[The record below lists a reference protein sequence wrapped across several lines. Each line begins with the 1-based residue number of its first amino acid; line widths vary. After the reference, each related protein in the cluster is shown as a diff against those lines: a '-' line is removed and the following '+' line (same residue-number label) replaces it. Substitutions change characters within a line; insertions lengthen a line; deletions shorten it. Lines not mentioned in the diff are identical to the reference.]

1 MLRDVDDLLAGR
13 IGRREL
19 LRGGAGLALGAG
31 LAGCG
36 LGDSGSGSK
45 KETEKVVKAK
55 VDGDL
60 VYFNWS
66 EYLDPALIKKFEKQY
81 GVKVR
86 QSNFDSM
93 SSMMAKLRSGNRYD
107 VIFPDQSYAPRLIA
121 GNQLLKIDHDQLKN
135 YGNVWDFFKNPAYD
149 PHADHTVPYGL
160 YCTGVIWNED
170 KISGMGESWDD
181 LFRDDAKGKIFVLDD
196 YQEAIGMANLRQGFE
211 LSSVDPDEIDK
222 SKQMLIDQKPLLRGY
237 STDDIQNLI
246 NGNAWIHHG
255 WNGDVVNLR
264 NQVKNPES
272 YRFEKPKEGIPVGTD
287 TIAIPAN
294 AAHPGTALL
303 FLDFMLDPENA
314 SQNVAY
320 FGYPMAVTGAEDA
333 FAKIAKEDPAVQIT
347 LEDVKNGQQYAY
359 LTGEDKALWD
369 RTWTE
374 VKAA

>member
-1 MLRDVDDLLAGR
+1 MLRDIDDFLAGR

-93 SSMMAKLRSGNRYD
+93 SSMMAKLRSGNQYD

-121 GNQLLKIDHDQLKN
+121 ANQLLKIDHDQLKN
-135 YGNVWDFFKNPAYD
+135 YDNIWDFFHDPKYD
-149 PHADHTVPYGL
+149 PGAEHTVPYGL
-160 YCTGVIWNED
+160 YATGIIWNED
-170 KISGMGESWDD
+170 KISGMTESWND
-181 LFRDDAKGKIFVLDD
+181 LFREDAKGKIFVLDD
-196 YQEAIGMANLRQGFE
+196 YQEAIGMANLRNGFD
-211 LSSVDPDEIDK
+211 LSTVDPDELDK

-272 YRFEKPKEGIPVGTD
+272 YRFEKAKEGIPVGTD

-294 AAHPGTALL
+294 AQHPGTALL
-303 FLDFMLDPENA
+303 FLDFMMDPENA

-320 FGYPMAVTGAEDA
+320 FGYPMAVKGAEDA

-347 LEDVKNGQQYAY
+347 LDDVTNGQQYAY

>member
-1 MLRDVDDLLAGR
+1 MLRDVDDYLAGR
-13 IGRREL
+13 VDRRGL
-19 LRGGAGLALGAG
+19 LRGGAGLALGRG

-36 LGDSGSGSK
+36 LGDSSSGSK
-45 KETEKVVKAK
+45 KETEKLVKAK

-170 KISGMGESWDD
+170 KISGMSESWDD

-211 LSSVDPDEIDK
+211 LSSVDPDEIEK

-272 YRFEKPKEGIPVGTD
+272 YRFEKAKEGIPVGTD

-294 AAHPGTALL
+294 AEHPGTALL

-347 LEDVKNGQQYAY
+347 LDDVKNGQQYAY

>member
-1 MLRDVDDLLAGR
+1 MLRDVDDYLAGR
-13 IGRREL
+13 VDRRGL
-19 LRGGAGLALGAG
+19 LRGGAGLALGVG

-36 LGDSGSGSK
+36 LGDSSSGSK
-45 KETEKVVKAK
+45 KETEKLVKAK

-121 GNQLLKIDHDQLKN
+121 ANQLLKIDHDQLKN

-149 PHADHTVPYGL
+149 PHAEHTVPYGL

-170 KISGMGESWDD
+170 KISSMSDSWDD
-181 LFRDDAKGKIFVLDD
+181 LFRDDAKGKIYVLDD
-196 YQEAIGMANLRQGFE
+196 YQEAIGMANLRNGFE
-211 LSSVDPDEIDK
+211 LSTIDPDELDK

-272 YRFEKPKEGIPVGTD
+272 YRFEKCKEGIPVGTD

-294 AAHPGTALL
+294 AQHPGTALL
-303 FLDFMLDPENA
+303 FIDFMLDPENA

-347 LEDVKNGQQYAY
+347 LDDVKNGQQYAY

>member
-1 MLRDVDDLLAGR
+1 MIDRRIDRRGLL
-13 IGRREL
+13 L
-19 LRGGAGLALGAG
+19 GGAGAALAI
-31 LAGCG
+31 AGCG
-36 LGDSGSGSK
+36 IGDSGSGSK
-45 KETEKVVKAK
+45 KETEKLVKAK

-93 SSMMAKLRSGNRYD
+93 SSMMAKLRSGNQYD

-121 GNQLLKIDHDQLKN
+121 ANQLLKIDHDQLKN
-135 YGNVWDFFKNPAYD
+135 YDKIWDFFKNPAYD

-170 KISGMGESWDD
+170 KISGMAGSWDD
-181 LFRDDAKGKIFVLDD
+181 LFRDEAKGKIFVLDD
-196 YQEAIGMANLRQGFE
+196 YQEAIGMANLRNGFV
-211 LSSVDPDEIDK
+211 LSTVDPDELEK
-222 SKQMLIDQKPLLRGY
+222 TKQMLIDQKPLLRGY

-272 YRFEKPKEGIPVGTD
+272 YRFEKAKEGIPVGTD

-294 AAHPGTALL
+294 AQHPGTALL
-303 FLDFMLDPENA
+303 FLDFMMDPENA
-314 SQNVAY
+314 SQNIAY
-320 FGYPMAVTGAEDA
+320 FGYPMAVKGAEDA

-347 LEDVKNGQQYAY
+347 LDDVKNGQQYAY
-359 LTGEDKALWD
+359 LTGKDKVLWD